1 MGVPFDGEAA
11 MSPWAQPILSRDRNQ
26 WPILLH
32 MLNHRY
38 VGSFRLSIAATVNA
52 AYAKKPIATAPKNP
66 IAPRSSQKIATRA
79 HAAFTRSR
87 TALAVTVN
95 MTLPNPCVAK

>member
-1 MGVPFDGEAA
+1 
-11 MSPWAQPILSRDRNQ
+11 MSPTVQPISNSDRNQ

-32 MLNHRY
+32 MLNYRDA
-38 VGSFRLSIAATVNA
+38 GSFSLSIAATVNA

-66 IAPRSSQKIATRA
+66 IAPRSSQKIAARA
-79 HAAFTRSR
+79 HAAFVRSR

-95 MTLPNPCVAK
+95 MTLPIPCVAK